1 MVNKI
6 QLANH
11 LNELYN
17 IVASIKSSKAF
28 M

>member
-17 IVASIKSSKAF
+17 IVASIKSS
-28 M
+28 